1 MIASLVRPHPVPVT
15 YGVVITQADE
25 KTIPSKKCIDFVVKT
40 DEFLLSW
47 GAVSV
52 GGRRP
57 AALETVWR
65 GLKSPDIVKRAAWEE
80 FAAEFT
86 SHAQPLK
93 ALPQNGFY
101 SSRPRGQRAVV
112 HNSVVAYTGDAKP
125 YATLSD
131 IVEDLEVI
139 AKEFS
144 DFSFTA
150 TVYSDT
156 LYLPSIPILRLEMM
170 RGIVV
175 PFFCDAPTPFTPL
188 KIAPHKSGTE
198 YSSSLMGSALERITS
213 RARALSAHHDF
224 AVIRHELFALSS

>member
-1 MIASLVRPHPVPVT
+1 MISSLVRNHTVPVT
-15 YGVVITQADE
+15 YGVVITQTDK
-25 KTIPSKKCIDFVVKT
+25 KTIPTSKCTDFVVKT

-52 GGRRP
+52 GTRRP
-57 AALETVWR
+57 KALEMVWR

-86 SHAQPLK
+86 SKAQPLK
-93 ALPQNGFY
+93 ALPQNGFC

-112 HNSVVAYTGDAKP
+112 NDSVVAYTGDAKP
-125 YATLSD
+125 YAPLSG
-131 IVEDLEVI
+131 IVADLEVI

-156 LYLPSIPILRLEMM
+156 LCLPSIPLLRLEMV

-188 KIAPHKSGTE
+188 GIGSCRSGAE
-198 YSSSLMGSALERITS
+198 YSSTLIRSAIERIAR
-213 RARALSAHHDF
+213 RARQLSAHHDF
-224 AVIRHELFALSS
+224 AVIRNELYALAS